1 LYLRVAFGPHDRH
14 KSNDPKEPP
23 VTVSSIP
30 AEQVHDESNV
40 DPTIGRRTAT
50 DRRQHVRMTNDFFTT
65 AGKLES
71 VADPVERMAAKGLLG
86 ASIGMCDELGTDG
99 HIQVEAVLE
108 ATGLP
113 PQYAKVLMTCDA
125 WHQADHGCRR
135 CPQPR
140 QGHVYV
146 HDFLLH
152 NRTAE
157 QKQRTSER
165 RRQAGQTGLD
175 TRWDGHQKALPTGRP
190 PGRPRKQPALSAAP
204 VVVQQPGVALV
215 PFVQEGEV
223 VLEHPAEIRAREAGR
238 RGRPRRTEP
247 KVFAPI
253 VDELCKLLADEIAS
267 NDPNGLRPNVTDTW
281 RNQCRL
287 MIEKDGREPDKIR
300 KAILWCQ
307 RDSFW
312 HSNIK
317 SMPTL
322 REKYATLSAR
332 AHEEKLRKLGRSP
345 GRRTTEPAA
354 VAVPGMNELYDDD
367 NVPGGR
373 P

>member
-1 LYLRVAFGPHDRH
+1 M
-14 KSNDPKEPP
+14 
-23 VTVSSIP
+23 TVSSIP
-30 AEQVHDESNV
+30 AEQVHDESNL

-50 DRRQHVRMTNDFFTT
+50 DRRQHVRLTNIFFTEP
-65 AGKLES
+65 GKLAH
-71 VADPVERMAAKGLLG
+71 VADPVERMATLALLA
-86 ASIGMCDELGTDG
+86 ASIGMCDDLGTDG
-99 HIQVEAVLE
+99 HLQVEAVLQ

-113 PQYAKVLMTCDA
+113 PQYAKALMTCDA

-157 QKQRTSER
+157 QRQRTSER
-165 RRQAGQTGLD
+165 RRQAGQSGLD
-175 TRWDGHQKALPTGRP
+175 TRWDGHQKALPSGRP
-190 PGRPRKQPALSAAP
+190 PGRPRKQPALPAAP
-204 VVVQQPGVALV
+204 AVEQQPGVALV
-215 PFVQEGEV
+215 PFVHEGEV
-223 VLEHPAEIRAREAGR
+223 VLEHPAEIRARETTR

-247 KVFAPI
+247 KVFDPI
-253 VDELCKLLADEIAS
+253 VNELCELLADEIAG
-267 NDPNGLRPNVTDTW
+267 NDPNGIRPNVTDTW

-287 MIEKDGREPDKIR
+287 MIEKDEREPEKIR

-307 RDSFW
+307 KDPFW
-312 HSNIK
+312 PANIK

-332 AHEEKLRKLGRSP
+332 AHEEKLRKLGRTPS
-345 GRRTTEPAA
+345 RRTAEPAA
-354 VAVPGMNELYDDD
+354 VAVAGMNDLYDDD
-367 NVPGGR
+367 HIPGGR
-373 P
+373 